1 MTDSKTLLLVEDEEA
16 HAELVRRAFA
26 ESDSKWDIHHVSNLE
41 DAFRWLDE
49 NEKPSIIIA
58 DYRLPDGDGLELTCG
73 AKKLEDVGTPI
84 IILTAY
90 GTEEL
95 AVRSLKSGAM
105 DYVVKSAERFEEM
118 PWIVERTLR
127 EWENIIERKKAEE
140 ELVKLK
146 VLENFVAY
154 LKAMRD
160 FFPYT
165 LLMLDDNSSVTYIN
179 PGFKE
184 DFGYTKDECVGLRI
198 EELAEKIIPEG
209 ERAFIVSEIREILEP
224 GEKIMDADAEVMN
237 REGEQFSVKYSVSGI
252 LDTSNRLIG
261 AIISIRNVAKKYK
274 EYIEAAKKYIE
285 EYEAMKNEVRNKR

>member
-26 ESDSKWDIHHVSNLE
+26 ESDSEWNINHVSNLE

-49 NEKPSIIIA
+49 NDPPSIIIA
-58 DYRLPDGDGLELTCG
+58 DYRLPDGDGLELTGG
-73 AKKLEDVGTPI
+73 AEKPEDVGIPL

-127 EWENIIERKKAEE
+127 EWENIVERKKAEE

-160 FFPYT
+160 FFPDT
-165 LLMLDDNSSVTYIN
+165 LLILDENGSVSYVN
-179 PGFKE
+179 PGFEE
-184 DFGYTKDECVGLRI
+184 DFGYTKDECVGLRM
-198 EELAEKIIPEG
+198 EELAERITPEG
-209 ERAFIVSEIREILEP
+209 ERAFIVSEIREILES
-224 GEKIMDADAEVMN
+224 GEKIMDADAEAMN
-237 REGEQFSVKYSVSGI
+237 REGEQFSMKYSVSGI
-252 LDTSNRLIG
+252 FDTSNRLIG
-261 AIISIRNVAKKYK
+261 TIISIRNTAKNYK
-274 EYIEAAKKYIE
+274 EYIEAAKKYI
-285 EYEAMKNEVRNKR
+285 